1 MGRKYKITIDV
12 EYDDDG
18 ADPSWLL
25 DSFQDN
31 ASELLSP
38 GEDMVSVK
46 DFEVCVEDMD

>member
-12 EYDDDG
+12 EYEDDG
-18 ADPSWLL
+18 PDPSWIL

-38 GEDMVSVK
+38 DEEMVSVK
-46 DFEVCVEDMD
+46 DFEISVENAD